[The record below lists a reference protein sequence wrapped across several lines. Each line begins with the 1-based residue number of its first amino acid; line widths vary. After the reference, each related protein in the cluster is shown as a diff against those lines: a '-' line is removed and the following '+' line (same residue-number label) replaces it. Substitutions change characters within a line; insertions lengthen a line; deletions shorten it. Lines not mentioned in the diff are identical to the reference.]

1 MERQEEEEESGE
13 LFNAPSTSN
22 HSSRPTHDR
31 REAKQNDKLFTI
43 GGRPAYFHMYCSGYG
58 SLTPDQV
65 EILTAKVTAYGGAVI
80 DSEQDADTIVT
91 QYAAV
96 ELLRRKYWDSQTVF
110 VEDAQ
115 FVQMCINSGRYEEL
129 LHKPMRKGMGGQS
142 GGVSRVAFTAEDDM
156 HLCEYI
162 ASVIPDQEADGGRFG
177 REIYQRLV
185 RSAEFFAQR
194 KWALRHPWSSWQQ
207 RYKSRRQYLDPVI
220 DRLVEENPPRAD
232 GKGLYERSR
241 AFNPKRKL
249 HMVGSD
255 EDEEEGSEDVELQEF
270 GPSVQGRPEGHS
282 ARALSLPPKRARH
295 TDVGPARPRVSA
307 VEQGRTMQRSKSF
320 TQHDIVRRNPL
331 DSDSEPFELPS
342 DPTGP
347 AHDVLNVFE
356 DASGDILILN
366 DEPPSPQLA
375 GPSGTLRSPSPTLV
389 SREQRQMTRSQ
400 GDKGK
405 RRQDGPSVSHAPFSH
420 LDRLTQGR
428 IPASSQ
434 VTLVGTGP
442 TQTRREATHSRD
454 NVGGRPT
461 NLSHI
466 SNQNGSATEHA
477 SASRIRVTGV
487 NPHSSTGNQQEH
499 IHPGLAVLPE
509 PPARKKAHRSKRIMV
524 VDMPPI
530 PELFPRAQPEP
541 RDVHTSIS
549 HPGEQFVPRAPRP
562 ASPSVDLDEQD
573 RGDVVPAGE
582 DILPQVDEDMQAGAE
597 DDDIDVPEGTA
608 LPMGET
614 YEDEE
619 VEDLLK
625 ISKGSTY
632 PSAASSTLNERH
644 PFEIDTDEELD
655 SDDQRTR
662 SMLLSASLN
671 VSQTVESIP
680 RISAR
685 SMLSSRA
692 PVSVHS
698 DESDEEP
705 PVPSFVSSAQRAS
718 VHKTPAAQPR
728 LSAAPVIRPPRT
740 SGASAGSVRTPA
752 NLSRRNVQ
760 RTPSSDTDSVPMA
773 GTRAREVK
781 TLREEELKR
790 TPYTPPMG
798 TRAATLRL
806 RNREVLRTGP
816 SIPRQR

>member
-1 MERQEEEEESGE
+1 MLWLFAPLLLGIILARHMFLRQAAFVATSAPGRIMERQDEEEESGE

-43 GGRPAYFHMYCSGYG
+43 GGRPAYFHMHSSGYG

-65 EILTAKVTAYGGAVI
+65 EILTAKVTAHGGAVI

-115 FVQMCINSGRYEEL
+115 FVQMCINTGRYEEL

-375 GPSGTLRSPSPTLV
+375 GPSG
-389 SREQRQMTRSQ
+389 
-400 GDKGK
+400 
-405 RRQDGPSVSHAPFSH
+405 
-420 LDRLTQGR
+420 R

-466 SNQNGSATEHA
+466 SNQNGSATQHA
-477 SASRIRVTGV
+477 SAPRIRLTGV

-499 IHPGLAVLPE
+499 IQPGPAVLPE
-509 PPARKKAHRSKRIMV
+509 PPARKRAHRSKRIMV

-644 PFEIDTDEELD
+644 PFEIDTGDELD

-671 VSQTVESIP
+671 VSQNVESIP

>member
-1 MERQEEEEESGE
+1 MLWLFAPLLLDIILTRHMFLRQAASVATSAPGRIMERQEEEEESGE

-31 REAKQNDKLFTI
+31 REAKQNDQLFTI

-331 DSDSEPFELPS
+331 DSDNEPFELPS

-366 DEPPSPQLA
+366 DELPSPQLA
-375 GPSGTLRSPSPTLV
+375 GPS
-389 SREQRQMTRSQ
+389 
-400 GDKGK
+400 
-405 RRQDGPSVSHAPFSH
+405 
-420 LDRLTQGR
+420 GR

-454 NVGGRPT
+454 NVGSRPT

-477 SASRIRVTGV
+477 SAPRIRVTGV

-499 IHPGLAVLPE
+499 IHPGPAVLPE
-509 PPARKKAHRSKRIMV
+509 PPARKRAHRSKRIMV
-524 VDMPPI
+524 VDMPPN

-573 RGDVVPAGE
+573 RGDVVPAWE
-582 DILPQVDEDMQAGAE
+582 DILPKVDEDMQAGAA

-685 SMLSSRA
+685 SILSSRA

-705 PVPSFVSSAQRAS
+705 PVLSFVSSARRAS
-718 VHKTPAAQPR
+718 AHKTPASQPR

-752 NLSRRNVQ
+752 NLSRRTVQ